1 MNEVYIVL
9 KNEKECIKDLFPKQD
24 LVSVDELISK
34 LEELID
40 EVKHKDEEMEEY
52 KQYVNDNYKHLSY
65 EEQVL

>member
-52 KQYVNDNYKHLSY
+52 KQYVKDNFRQLTYK
-65 EEQVL
+65 EQVL